1 MANLHSHSD
10 HVTSLSTRFSHF
22 PNFAADPGQENYDV
36 VVAID
41 FGTSFSGFAFSFN
54 HKDGSD
60 EIYMNREWGSAQG
73 YSTLKTPTCLLLNP
87 YKKFIKFGFE
97 AAEKYAE
104 LEDAKDKSF
113 YCFDRFKMMLHGSE
127 GTLNRNSLLSA
138 RNGKPMRALEIF
150 SKALGFLKDKA
161 LQRIHQQSG
170 VEYTAREVRWVVTV
184 PAIWKQSAKQF
195 MREAAYE
202 AGLSSSIDSSQVII
216 ALEPEAAA
224 VYCRDRKLREFVEGN
239 GDQVVKDTLVPA
251 KTQYLVIDNGGG
263 TMDITAHEI
272 EEGDTIN
279 EIFHATGGDY
289 GGTKVDKEFE
299 DHLDKIFGKI
309 FMDEFRRAHPSDWLE
324 LMNDFEVKKRS
335 DRVMTGEITRIRL
348 PANFINLLRHESAAN
363 YNAIIKKHLGKDYDD
378 KEVKISKDY
387 LCLGPRTMKSL
398 FQPAI
403 ASIVDH
409 LKGLLKK
416 KELREVKLLF
426 LVGGFSES
434 PLLQARIREVFN
446 GKYNILIPND
456 AQTAVVKGA
465 VMFGK
470 RPDIVVE
477 RCLSET
483 YGTDIYQDFITGYH
497 DMNKLVLVE
506 GVPKCKDIFSILAK
520 ENEKVKIGHYK
531 ETFKYKPVRSSQTKI
546 GFNFFTSRSPNVRY
560 ITDAGVRKLPGCF
573 SVVSPDTSK
582 GTNRSIE
589 LRLYFGTELK
599 VVGVDLETGNEAS
612 TYIDFLSQVV

>member
-1 MANLHSHSD
+1 MANSDSHLEY
-10 HVTSLSTRFSHF
+10 VTSLSTRFSRF
-22 PNFAADPGQENYDV
+22 PNFAADSGQENYDV

-87 YKKFIKFGFE
+87 YKKFVKFGFE

-127 GTLNRNSLLSA
+127 GTLNRNSLLNA
-138 RNGKPMRALEIF
+138 RNGKPMRALDIF

-161 LQRIHQQSG
+161 LQRIHHQSG
-170 VEYTAREVRWVVTV
+170 VEYKAREVRWVVTV

-224 VYCRDRKLREFVEGN
+224 VYCRQRKLREFVEGK
-239 GDQVVKDTLVPA
+239 GDEVVKDTLVLT

-263 TMDITAHEI
+263 TMDVTAHEI
-272 EEGDTIN
+272 EDGDTIN
-279 EIFHATGGDY
+279 EIFHATGGDF
-289 GGTKVDKEFE
+289 GGTKVDKEFQ
-299 DHLDKIFGKI
+299 DQLDKIFGKM

-363 YNAIIKKHLGKDYDD
+363 YNAIIKKHLGQDYDD
-378 KEVKISKDY
+378 EEVKISKDY
-387 LCLGPRTMKSL
+387 LCLGPGTMKRL
-398 FQPAI
+398 FEPAI

-446 GKYNILIPND
+446 RKYKILIPND

-483 YGTDIYQDFITGYH
+483 YGTDVYQDFIAGYH
-497 DMNKLVLVE
+497 DIKKFVLIE
-506 GVPKCKDIFSILAK
+506 GVPTCKDVFSILAK
-520 ENEKVKIGHYK
+520 ENEKVKRGHYK
-531 ETFKYKPVRSSQTKI
+531 KTFRYSPVRPSQTAI
-546 GFNFFTSRSPNVRY
+546 GFSFFTSRSPNVRY
-560 ITDAGVRKLPGCF
+560 ITDVGVRKLPGYF
-573 SVVSPDTSK
+573 SVESPDTSK

-589 LRLYFGTELK
+589 LRLYFETELK
-599 VVGVDLETGNEAS
+599 VVGVDLETGNQAS

>member
-1 MANLHSHSD
+1 MANLPIHPD
-10 HVTSLSTRFSHF
+10 HVTSLNTRFSHF

-54 HKDGSD
+54 HRDGSD

-87 YKKFIKFGFE
+87 YKKFVKFGFE

-138 RNGKPMRALEIF
+138 RNGKSMRALEIF

-170 VEYTAREVRWVVTV
+170 VEYTEREVRWVVTV

-224 VYCRDRKLREFVEGN
+224 VYCRQRKLREFVEGN

-289 GGTKVDKEFE
+289 GGTKVDKEFQ
-299 DHLDKIFGKI
+299 DHLDKIFGKM

-378 KEVKISKDY
+378 EEVKISKDY
-387 LCLGPRTMKSL
+387 LCLGPRTMRCL

-446 GKYNILIPND
+446 RKYNILIPND

-520 ENEKVKIGHYK
+520 ENEKVKRGHYK
-531 ETFKYKPVRSSQTKI
+531 ETFKYRPLRSSQTEI

-560 ITDAGVRKLPGCF
+560 ITDAGVRKLPGYF
-573 SVVSPDTSK
+573 SVESPDTSK

-612 TYIDFLSQVV
+612 TYIDFLSKVV